1 MSGYKAW
8 SIGEVVEAGDFQTYI
23 QNQTVMKFADA
34 AGRTSELGDS
44 VSEGMLSYLV
54 STETFQYYTG
64 AVWENISNPGDITAV
79 TAGTALT
86 GGGTDGD
93 VTLNV
98 DLSAVTIP
106 ASQISDLTATA
117 AELNI
122 LDGVTATTAELNILD
137 GVTADATELNYVDGV
152 TSGIQSQLDDKA
164 LLTSAVNAK
173 TAAYTLALG
182 DKASLITATGTLTIT
197 IPGAT
202 FSTGDKVDFINI
214 GTGTITFLGS
224 GVTIN
229 SVDNALSID
238 TRWAAA
244 SLFFISPLSAVLV
257 GKLA

>member
-1 MSGYKAW
+1 MSGYKEW

-23 QNQTVMKFADA
+23 QNQTVMKFADEA
-34 AGRTSELGDS
+34 SRTSELGDS
-44 VSEGMLSYLV
+44 VSEGMISYLV
-54 STETFQYYTG
+54 STETLEYYTG

-122 LDGVTATTAELNILD
+122 LDGVTSDAAELNILDGVTATSAELNILD

-152 TSGIQSQLDDKA
+152 TSGIQSQLDGK
-164 LLTSAVNAK
+164 
-173 TAAYTLALG
+173 
-182 DKASLITATGTLTIT
+182 
-197 IPGAT
+197 
-202 FSTGDKVDFINI
+202 
-214 GTGTITFLGS
+214 
-224 GVTIN
+224 
-229 SVDNALSID
+229 
-238 TRWAAA
+238 AAA
-244 SLFFISPLSAVLV
+244 GGGGFEANFLLMGA
-257 GKLA
+257 

>member
-1 MSGYKAW
+1 MSGYKEW

-86 GGGTDGD
+86 GGGTTGD

-122 LDGVTATTAELNILD
+122 LDGVTADAAELNILD
-137 GVTADATELNYVDGV
+137 GVTATTTELNYVDGV
-152 TSGIQSQLDDKA
+152 TSGIQSQLDA
-164 LLTSAVNAK
+164 RVLETNGAVTTAATGSNVVRNITLSTSAPSSGSD
-173 TAAYTLALG
+173 G
-182 DKASLITATGTLTIT
+182 D
-197 IPGAT
+197 
-202 FSTGDKVDFINI
+202 V
-214 GTGTITFLGS
+214 
-224 GVTIN
+224 
-229 SVDNALSID
+229 
-238 TRWAAA
+238 W
-244 SLFFISPLSAVLV
+244 LV
-257 GKLA
+257 YEA